1 MISFQNKSKQESN
14 DAKDAKEPS
23 GTIKVILKGQKEV
36 LTLTKLPEDAVI
48 ASYKPDTKSK
58 DGKVSKQDKVVKEG
72 GVNVSRLK
80 ESTPENKSKSNV
92 NRINASKVSII
103 SLNNI

>member
-1 MISFQNKSKQESN
+1 MVETMISFQTKSKQESN
-14 DAKDAKEPS
+14 DQVKDAKEPS

-58 DGKVSKQDKVVKEG
+58 DDKLSKQDKAVKEG
-72 GVNVSRLK
+72 EVKVSGLK
-80 ESTPENKSKSNV
+80 GGTTDNNSKSNV
-92 NRINASKVSII
+92 NNINTSKVSI
-103 SLNNI
+103 